1 MIKKSEFA
9 RRQRL
14 GYDEVT
20 RLRIEV
26 TRGND
31 ANQRPTTKEPVVGGH
46 RSTATKRY
54 ILKKLLHLWDE
65 MQSTMSQPSTI
76 IN

>member
-31 ANQRPTTKEPVVGGH
+31 ANQRPTTNQRRLGAT
-46 RSTATKRY
+46 RSTEAKRY
-54 ILKKLLHLWDE
+54 ILKKNCYTSGAE
-65 MQSTMSQPSTI
+65 RNVRCPSLQQ
-76 IN
+76 